1 MCIQW
6 IRVLNSVVIKR
17 QSNPST
23 CAFQN
28 SAERVMNSRVAVQCV
43 QVTLSI
49 YTIRFNN
56 HRHKYDFFSK
66 PATDSNNKDFY

>member
-6 IRVLNSVVIKR
+6 IRVLYYVVIKR
-17 QSNPST
+17 QSNPPT

-49 YTIRFNN
+49 YIQYTLITIDTNMTF
-56 HRHKYDFFSK
+56 
-66 PATDSNNKDFY
+66 

>member
-6 IRVLNSVVIKR
+6 IRVLYSVVIKR
-17 QSNPST
+17 QSNPPT

-49 YTIRFNN
+49 YTIHFNN
-56 HRHKYDFFSK
+56 HRHKYDFK
-66 PATDSNNKDFY
+66 KNTATDSNNKDFY